1 MGIPDQGG
9 FWDLFSVTESISD
22 RVCRDQIG
30 TSLPCTMLHSQCN
43 ILNVTIN
50 SVSYF
55 YRPQRSCGKVMF
67 LHLSVIL
74 FTGGWVSGRHPP
86 PRQTLPLL
94 GRHPPRQTPPPR
106 ADTNPPGRHLPLGGH
121 PSPSRRPLQRTVRIL
136 LECTIAS
143 FNVFSSLLFKYIELH
158 RYLLKRKPLFH
169 TQRVSVRCTEHCS

>member
-1 MGIPDQGG
+1 M
-9 FWDLFSVTESISD
+9 TESISD

-55 YRPQRSCGKVMF
+55 YCPQRSCGKVMF

-74 FTGGWVSGRHPP
+74 FTGGWVSGRHPLLDRHFP
-86 PRQTLPLL
+86 SWADTPL
-94 GRHPPRQTPPPR
+94 GRHPLGQTPPPR

-143 FNVFSSLLFKYIELH
+143 FNVFFSLLFKYIELH